1 MCIRDRPSLIY
12 FGYTF
17 CPDVCPLDNAR
28 NAEAVDILEE
38 KGLDV
43 TPIFISIDPERDT
56 PAVVRDFAENLH
68 PKMIGLTGTQEQ
80 VQAASRAYKT
90 YYKKQEN
97 GGEYY
102 LMDHSTFTY
111 LVDPKKGFLDFFK
124 REDTPDQ
131 MAERV
136 ACYMN
141 KG

>member
-1 MCIRDRPSLIY
+1 
-12 FGYTF
+12 
-17 CPDVCPLDNAR
+17 
-28 NAEAVDILEE
+28 
-38 KGLDV
+38 
-43 TPIFISIDPERDT
+43 
-56 PAVVRDFAENLH
+56 
-68 PKMIGLTGTQEQ
+68 MIGLTGTQEQ